1 MRRVSRKGMAMGL
14 VAGLALAL
22 SAAAA
27 ETPST
32 TNNTNGA
39 TFVNSSNHRV
49 TIYARFGADGSCE
62 NQPTEQVVSLDAKQ
76 TVSVDSG
83 GKEVCFCA
91 RVPENRTCPSG
102 WITVK
107 PGSTRHLM

>member
-1 MRRVSRKGMAMGL
+1 MTMGL
-14 VAGLALAL
+14 LAGLLLAL
-22 SAAAA
+22 SATAA

-32 TNNTNGA
+32 ANNNTNGA

-49 TIYARFGADGSCE
+49 TIYARFGADGPCTD
-62 NQPTEQVVSLDAKQ
+62 QPTEQVVNLDAKQ
-76 TVSVDSG
+76 TVSVDSD
-83 GKEVCFCA
+83 GKDVCFCA